1 MQYQTLTATAY
12 VDLLVRLISG
22 FEGHEIVVR
31 NTGDGKATI
40 GYGYTFNRS
49 DNVAIW
55 TAAGIILTR
64 AELTALA
71 AIDATSTLDKTTLTL
86 STFTR
91 SLSRTEAQ
99 ALLKQTYPK
108 YEQPATALGMPLS
121 AERAAFV
128 SLTYNRGETRVN
140 GMTEFAAALNG
151 SDRAEAWYQLRYN
164 ALGTTTTIF
173 RAGVAKRRFVEAEI
187 FRLYDNQASSTESE
201 ARQAFAMLTNHRGSI
216 LAYEATYGIPPD
228 GSTATRNMIAEA
240 LLDANLASIVQPQS
254 LFDALIP
261 ARDTFITWLNTQLPV
276 ERQIDASI
284 LNPAAIYYNGNT
296 TPGVIGRLD
305 ASSDDGKGT
314 ALEHNVMV
322 GNGGADILIGGAGDD
337 VLVGQAGSDVLE
349 GGAGV
354 DELFGGADNDI
365 LNGGTGDDILYGGAG
380 EDLYIW
386 NTGDGNDTIVDDDG
400 GRLIVNGVGYGF
412 GGGTMTKVEGQ
423 NVWEDPTGNVKLT
436 HNSPWR
442 IELSDGS
449 VIQLGEGFDPA
460 KWHINLVEEGA
471 LKIYTGEQRAK
482 LIGIEI
488 DTNILPGDPLYNTY
502 KWGATSWAAD
512 GTLTGGVAQANFADV
527 ITASAL
533 ADKIFGLG
541 GNDALDG
548 GAGNDEIDGG
558 IGDDLI
564 GGGTGSDNIKGG
576 DGNDSIIASG
586 GDDRVQGGLGDDKI
600 DGMGG
605 NDVLEGNEGKDNIQG
620 DGIIKAGFMNTLA
633 TQYHGADFLDG
644 GAGDDTLTGGGGND
658 VVYRGADYLDGEDGN
673 DYMEGE
679 GKDDTLYGGVGNDNM
694 WGDTSADNVDTPVAN
709 ALIWGNDHLKD
720 ATNSVATQIR
730 YSCVTGRFDCKVKR
744 LKTLSQRFHGHL
756 ERSNTKTPHARSI
769 RLAEPKWL
777 GRRMNAAWAVS
788 DFDKQGA
795 RHA

>member
-1 MQYQTLTATAY
+1 MA
-12 VDLLVRLISG
+12 
-22 FEGHEIVVR
+22 
-31 NTGDGKATI
+31 GDG
-40 GYGYTFNRS
+40 
-49 DNVAIW
+49 V
-55 TAAGIILTR
+55 
-64 AELTALA
+64 
-71 AIDATSTLDKTTLTL
+71 
-86 STFTR
+86 
-91 SLSRTEAQ
+91 
-99 ALLKQTYPK
+99 
-108 YEQPATALGMPLS
+108 
-121 AERAAFV
+121 
-128 SLTYNRGETRVN
+128 
-140 GMTEFAAALNG
+140 
-151 SDRAEAWYQLRYN
+151 
-164 ALGTTTTIF
+164 
-173 RAGVAKRRFVEAEI
+173 
-187 FRLYDNQASSTESE
+187 
-201 ARQAFAMLTNHRGSI
+201 
-216 LAYEATYGIPPD
+216 
-228 GSTATRNMIAEA
+228 
-240 LLDANLASIVQPQS
+240 
-254 LFDALIP
+254 
-261 ARDTFITWLNTQLPV
+261 DT
-276 ERQIDASI
+276 
-284 LNPAAIYYNGNT
+284 
-296 TPGVIGRLD
+296 
-305 ASSDDGKGT
+305 
-314 ALEHNVMV
+314 
-322 GNGGADILIGGAGDD
+322 
-337 VLVGQAGSDVLE
+337 
-349 GGAGV
+349 
-354 DELFGGADNDI
+354 
-365 LNGGTGDDILYGGAG
+365 LNGGLDNDSLYGGAG
-380 EDLYIW
+380 ADVY
-386 NTGDGNDTIVDDDG
+386 NFTGDFGSDTVLDADGLGSLWVDGVQLSG
-400 GRLIVNGVGYGF
+400 GQLLAD
-412 GGGTMTKVEGQ
+412 
-423 NVWEDPTGNVKLT
+423 NVWESVDRHYRYTLMGGNLIIGRGTDASASTMNGSITVKGWSASPSLGITLDNTALT
-436 HNSPWR
+436 N
-442 IELSDGS
+442 
-449 VIQLGEGFDPA
+449 PA
-460 KWHINLVEEGA
+460 AIN
-471 LKIYTGEQRAK
+471 IYTGEQRAQ

-527 ITASAL
+527 ITGSAL

-558 IGDDLI
+558 VGDDLI